1 MKYECDVIEDLLPLY
16 QDGACTNATKRAVE
30 EHLAECPKCTEL
42 FSKLK
47 DMSIDEM
54 ILREKEN
61 VIGSQSKYF
70 KRKSALAG
78 SIVGGIFALPI
89 LICLIVNLVT
99 GHGLTWFFIV
109 LAAMLIPTSLFV
121 VPLVASK
128 NRMFLTMTSL
138 TGSIILLLAVCCIY
152 NGGNWFFVAATA
164 VLFGL
169 TICFAPFIACR
180 RPVTQY
186 LGSCKGL
193 AVMGAYTV
201 TFYLMMICIGLHV
214 RTAGYFLEMLSITI
228 PLVLMAWIMF
238 LIIRYLPANGLV
250 KAGTCI
256 AALSAFSYFGTEVIL
271 ALTMKSADATAVQ
284 VYAEPS
290 ILTMIVGVG
299 IGAIFAG
306 IGLLTGK
313 KGGKKQ

>member
-42 FSKLK
+42 FSKIK
-47 DMSIDEM
+47 DMSIDET
-54 ILREKEN
+54 ILKEKEN

-109 LAAMLIPTSLFV
+109 LAAMMIPTSLFV
-121 VPLVASK
+121 VPLMAPK
-128 NRMFLTMTSL
+128 NRMFLTMISL
-138 TGSIILLLAVCCIY
+138 TASIILLLAVCCIY
-152 NGGNWFFVAATA
+152 SKGNWFFVVAPA

-169 TICFAPFIACR
+169 TVCFAPFIACR
-180 RPVTQY
+180 RPVNAY
-186 LGSCKGL
+186 LKNRKGL
-193 AVMGAYTV
+193 AVMCADTV
-201 TFYLMMICIGLHV
+201 TFLLMMLGIGVYAYYPGIFAEMFCTSTL
-214 RTAGYFLEMLSITI
+214 FL
-228 PLVLMAWIMF
+228 LMAWTLF

-250 KAGTCI
+250 KAGICI
-256 AALSAFSYFGTEVIL
+256 ASLSAMSYFANELLSLLSAKHLEDGAVLVSSQPSL
-271 ALTMKSADATAVQ
+271 ALM
-284 VYAEPS
+284 
-290 ILTMIVGVG
+290 LTCVG
-299 IGAIFAG
+299 IGAVFTG
-306 IGLLTGK
+306 IGLLVK
-313 KGGKKQ
+313 WIGGKK